1 MCIFLLQA
9 IPFQEWHI
17 NLQADFLCTL
27 RRILSQARKTLTQCQ
42 FWQRHGRSV
51 QAVGSL
57 PSLSALMA
65 HYTFLF
71 NVCHW
76 QNVPYSPCAK
86 TIYCTPLYSLMALK
100 CFRLNDVYLTK
111 HQRMNLSFDSLNNI
125 ELQVTNIASSFHS
138 SILLQSF
145 INRYYISSVKKW

>member
-1 MCIFLLQA
+1 MVVCIFLLQA

-17 NLQADFLCTL
+17 NLQANFLCTL

-42 FWQRHGRSV
+42 FQQRHSRSV
-51 QAVGSL
+51 QAVGAL

-86 TIYCTPLYSLMALK
+86 TIYCTPVYSLTSLK
-100 CFRLNDVYLTK
+100 SFRLNYALAIYLTK
-111 HQRMNLSFDSLNNI
+111 HQQTDLSFYCLNNI
-125 ELQVTNIASSFHS
+125 ELEVTNIASF
-138 SILLQSF
+138 
-145 INRYYISSVKKW
+145 YISSVKNCNIKMVPFK